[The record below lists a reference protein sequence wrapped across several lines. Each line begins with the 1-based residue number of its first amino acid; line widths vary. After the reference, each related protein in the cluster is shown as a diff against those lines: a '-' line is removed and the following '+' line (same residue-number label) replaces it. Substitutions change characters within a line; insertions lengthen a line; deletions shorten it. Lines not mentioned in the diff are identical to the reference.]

1 MNTRKFNR
9 EDIDEIRDLLL
20 NGGIVAFPTDTVF
33 GLGCVYDDSDAIR
46 RIYEAKG
53 RNFTKPL
60 PMMCNS
66 LEMIKEVAVVF
77 EDTEKII
84 KAFTPGPLT
93 IIFNKKHY
101 SENELKTIG
110 IRIPND
116 KWILELIDKVN
127 KPLLVTSANLSDK
140 GSLKNWEDVYSD
152 MNGRIDGIV
161 MADALSDLPS
171 TIIDMTGEL
180 KVIREGA
187 ISKDEIMECLS

>member
-20 NGGIVAFPTDTVF
+20 SGGIVAFPTDTVF

-110 IRIPND
+110 IRVPDD

>member
-20 NGGIVAFPTDTVF
+20 SGGIVAFPTDTVF

-53 RNFTKPL
+53 RSFTKPL

-93 IIFNKKHY
+93 IIFNKNHY